1 MQVADRMIGET
12 FSSRATMAVVVPGG
26 DYSEEQLLIR
36 DLERF
41 DAVDSAESIAQ
52 SLVPE
57 LNALSIRYEESALV
71 VAVKNGELTEI
82 VLSCGGSIRVVSRE
96 VTADITMTLR
106 YEDGKSV
113 PRIPLKVVQTL
124 LP

>member
-1 MQVADRMIGET
+1 MIGET